1 MKLRKLASLLLILKP
16 PGGNIWK
23 RLRTSDQQFN
33 KNKNIL
39 SSWRHLS
46 LSKLARRGGD
56 RKGGSGIEW
65 PGKVRFREPWRLF
78 SHRTKKQCHPRK
90 FHRYLLP
97 PYFQPRGFH
106 SPSRMIN
113 KLILWT
119 ATDFKLFERAIIC
132 NVVHRQ
138 GFAMLF
144 TANRELQS
152 LIGELVL
159 DLAVFLV
166 FVALLN
172 STDLEF
178 VEFSILIV
186 LYSRV

>member
-1 MKLRKLASLLLILKP
+1 
-16 PGGNIWK
+16 
-23 RLRTSDQQFN
+23 
-33 KNKNIL
+33 
-39 SSWRHLS
+39 
-46 LSKLARRGGD
+46 
-56 RKGGSGIEW
+56 
-65 PGKVRFREPWRLF
+65 
-78 SHRTKKQCHPRK
+78 
-90 FHRYLLP
+90 
-97 PYFQPRGFH
+97 
-106 SPSRMIN
+106 MIN

-186 LYSRV
+186 LYTRV